1 MFLYFMDRN
10 VLKYF
15 YNYNGK
21 KNEFLKIQFIRLI
34 RNKIIDPNTK
44 IFLSHGVDFFDEDQG
59 CTIKIPCDD
68 ANWNEYQTFNE
79 GFKLNVLAF
88 PFTIKLYHDYFYNL
102 EDYDHFLKLYSEI
115 IKFRTETIK
124 VGWAIKYG
132 LPYKDHEY
140 TPLEDLK
147 EDELLNWR
155 DPRKDAKLDLEMLT
169 EDDFDIR

>member
-1 MFLYFMDRN
+1 MLLYFMDRN

-44 IFLSHGVDFFDEDQG
+44 IFLSHGFSFFDEDQG
-59 CTIKIPCDD
+59 CNIKVPCDD

-79 GFKLNVLAF
+79 GFKLNIFSF
-88 PFTIKLYHDYFYNL
+88 PFSIKLYHDYFYNI
-102 EDYDHFLKLYSEI
+102 DNYDHFLKLYSEI

-132 LPYKDHEY
+132 LPYKDTEY
-140 TPLEDLK
+140 VPLENLK
-147 EDELLNWR
+147 EDELINWR
-155 DPRKDAKLDLEMLT
+155 DPRKDAKMDLEMLT
-169 EDDFDIR
+169 QDDFDIR